1 MKTIKS
7 TAEENTRT
15 QMETYI
21 MAIGKMELGMERENI
36 LTRRMKE
43 CKFLIRIVNC
53 TTNNK
58 Y

>member
-15 QMETYI
+15 QTETFI
-21 MAIGKMELGMERENI
+21 MAIGKTELGMERENI

-43 CKFLIRIVNC
+43 CKF
-53 TTNNK
+53 
-58 Y
+58 